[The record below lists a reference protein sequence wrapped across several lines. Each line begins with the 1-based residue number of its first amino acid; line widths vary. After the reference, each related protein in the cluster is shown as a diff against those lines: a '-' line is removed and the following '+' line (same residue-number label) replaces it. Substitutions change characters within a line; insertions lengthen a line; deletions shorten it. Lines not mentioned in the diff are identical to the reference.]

1 MNKMVLF
8 FCVPQIAEQSNFNDV
23 FLQND
28 VIRFLRKAT
37 QFVKFVNLAI
47 FQKVCLFVVKRRLG
61 ER

>member
-1 MNKMVLF
+1 M
-8 FCVPQIAEQSNFNDV
+8 PQIAEQSNFNDV
-23 FLQND
+23 DLQND